1 MKPIDILSSHNLKRT
16 SCREG
21 IIEVI
26 MNAEQ
31 ALSEFEIR
39 EKLHGNY
46 DRSTFYRSFKTL
58 EEHNV
63 IHRINIDNQLVKYA
77 FCAQQSHV
85 NGHLHGH
92 FYCREC
98 HTVRCLDPM
107 SGEAP
112 VLPDGYSADETVII
126 VKGLCPVCRI
136 SN

>member
-63 IHRINIDNQLVKYA
+63 IHRIVIDNQVIKYA
-77 FCAQQSHV
+77 INVMGSARKESSHA
-85 NGHLHGH
+85 H

-98 HTVRCLDPM
+98 HTVRCLGPI
-107 SGEAP
+107 SGK
-112 VLPDGYSADETVII
+112 VLTLPEGYSADETGII